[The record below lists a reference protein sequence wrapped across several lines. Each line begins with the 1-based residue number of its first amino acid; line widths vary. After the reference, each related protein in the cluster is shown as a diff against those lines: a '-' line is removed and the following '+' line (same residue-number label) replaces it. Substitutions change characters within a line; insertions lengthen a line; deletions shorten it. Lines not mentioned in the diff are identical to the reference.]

1 MKIGVLFFASVISLQ
16 AYSQDTLV
24 TNISADEE
32 AMGTVTVFKDSRM
45 DLLAKKEAELNDNK
59 LLPNGTYAMKGFRL
73 MLLSTSDRA
82 MAMNVRAQLLQR
94 YPDQKIYMS
103 FQAPYL
109 KLKFGNFVEKAD
121 AEKVKNE
128 IARTK
133 LITTNIYV
141 IPEMVEVKID
151 NLKDKEKEK
160 ENKK

>member
-1 MKIGVLFFASVISLQ
+1 MKIGVLLFSIIISLQ
-16 AYSQDTLV
+16 AYSQDTLS
-24 TNISADEE
+24 TDLSANEE
-32 AMGTVTVFKDSRM
+32 AMGTVTVYKDSRM
-45 DLLAKKEAELNDNK
+45 DILAKKEAEFNDSK

-82 MAMNVRAQLLQR
+82 MAMNIRAQLLQR

-109 KLKFGNFVEKAD
+109 KLKFGNFVEKTD
-121 AEKVKNE
+121 AEKFKNE

-141 IPEMVEVKID
+141 IPEMVEVKVD
-151 NLKDKEKEK
+151 NQKDKEKEK
-160 ENKK
+160 ENK